1 MYYWWNENTEAGFV
15 LNKRKWTKPLLS
27 KYTLKISITA
37 KLVFEV
43 IHYLNYAVYWLIIYN
58 YIWVKPVP
66 LGSSHF
72 WLKSDTLLTANR

>member
-43 IHYLNYAVYWLIIYN
+43 IHYLNYAVYWLFIIIYE
-58 YIWVKPVP
+58 
-66 LGSSHF
+66 
-72 WLKSDTLLTANR
+72 